1 MPVVLL
7 FGGLLGGVLLA
18 GISRWL
24 AGIGAR
30 RRGRVMDRRLRDSI
44 EVVAGERIVQPVE
57 RVLER
62 HGATR
67 EALSRAAAV

>member
-1 MPVVLL
+1 MVGEPPTLGVLPVPVVLL
-7 FGGLLGGVLLA
+7 VGGLLGGVLLA

-44 EVVAGERIVQPVE
+44 EVVAG
-57 RVLER
+57 
-62 HGATR
+62 
-67 EALSRAAAV
+67 